1 MKKFVI
7 QTAMLL
13 SLIFLGLA
21 LWTDRI
27 TEVPFLPQ
35 PVKLAQVEVDG
46 AVLNVE
52 IADTPATRSEG
63 LGGRENL
70 ASDSG
75 MLFIFDSIGQYS
87 FWMKGLKFPLDFIWI
102 KDGVVVDITKNV
114 PPPTLSQK
122 DASLP
127 TYQPKV
133 AVDSMLEV
141 NAGTVDRLSIQT
153 GDKVK
158 VIK

>member
-1 MKKFVI
+1 MKKFII
-7 QTAMLL
+7 QSTILL
-13 SLIFLGLA
+13 TLIFLGLA
-21 LWTDRI
+21 LWTGRI
-27 TEVPFLPQ
+27 TEVSFLPQ

-52 IADTPATRSEG
+52 IADTPATRSKG
-63 LGGRENL
+63 LGGRESLDSN
-70 ASDSG
+70 SG
-75 MLFIFDSIGQYS
+75 MLFVFNAVGQYS

-102 KDGVVVDITKNV
+102 KDGAVVEITKNV
-114 PPPTLSQK
+114 PPPTLGQT

-127 TYQPKV
+127 TYQPRV

-158 VIK
+158 VK